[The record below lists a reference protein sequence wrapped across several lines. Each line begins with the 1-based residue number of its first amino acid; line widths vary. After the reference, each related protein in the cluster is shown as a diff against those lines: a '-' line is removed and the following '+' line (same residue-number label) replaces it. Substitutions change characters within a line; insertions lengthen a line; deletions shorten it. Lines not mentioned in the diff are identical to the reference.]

1 MNKFFMGLLFCGLTG
16 CQNYGNYNAASDRYY
31 RHPDRIACPI
41 GHFAYCE
48 GRQRSTM
55 TCVCLPW
62 QEHRSVLEQLAR

>member
-1 MNKFFMGLLFCGLTG
+1 MNKFLTGLLFCGLSG
-16 CQNYGNYNAASDRYY
+16 CQTYDNYNAVSDNYY
-31 RHPDRIACPI
+31 NHPDRISCPV